1 MTFQHTRANVQAPE
15 VVEKRGYGGDIEKT
29 YKHPAFGQFSASRV
43 SVGGRGVTL
52 YGSEFP
58 HHSYIA
64 LTLTTSTQRRDLSR
78 DWYHNDQH
86 IVKFALSESQWA
98 TFVSSLN
105 VGGGVPATLEWLT
118 GQGQLPELPPIDRR
132 SDYAG
137 DLKNYVKDAVDELK
151 SFEAEIDA
159 LGLSQKKT
167 KALKDKLLRSRR
179 LLDSTIPFVESS
191 FNEHMEEVVEKSKQ
205 EVHGY
210 IQNAVNRAGIQ
221 AIAENSAKVLS
232 LE

>member
-1 MTFQHTRANVQAPE
+1 MVFKDTRANVQAPE
-15 VVEKRGYGGDIEKT
+15 VTEERGFGGDIEKT
-29 YKHPAFGQFSASRV
+29 YTHPAFGQFAASRV
-43 SVGGRGVTL
+43 TVGGRGVTL

-58 HHSYIA
+58 HHSYIV
-64 LTLTTSTQRRDLSR
+64 LSLTTSVQRRNLAR
-78 DWYHNDQH
+78 DWYSNDKH

-105 VGGGVPATLEWLT
+105 TGGGVPTTLEWLS
-118 GQGQLPELPPIDRR
+118 GEGRLPELPPIDRR

-151 SFEAEIDA
+151 SFEDEIDA

-179 LLDSTIPFVESS
+179 LLDSTLPFVEKS
-191 FNEHMEEVVEKSKQ
+191 FDEHMEEVVEKSKQ

-210 IQNAVNRAGIQ
+210 IQNVVNQAGLQ
-221 AIAENSAKVLS
+221 AIADNSAKVLS
-232 LE
+232 IE